1 MDQRSPI
8 PVDHSG
14 LALRDAQPMEFTDAQ
29 RQLIRDAYAS
39 GASDDEFAVLMEIA
53 RARRLN
59 PLLRQ
64 IHFVSRWDNE
74 KHRGVWSAQVSIDG
88 LRAIAERTGLY
99 VGQDEPEF
107 VENPDGTIK
116 LCRVRVWRRDW
127 PRPAVGLAYW
137 AEYCQMARDRTTGKQ
152 RPTAMWSRMP
162 HVMIAKCL
170 PGSARIV
177 TDRGTL
183 PMAEIV
189 RNRLPVRVRSID
201 LTSGRESWQPVVNW
215 FLNGS
220 TREWVKLWAPNGMH
234 GNRSIRVTPDH
245 PIWTPRGWVKAGELN
260 VGDEVAVASP
270 TLTPSQDQVLLGSLL
285 GDATLGG
292 RKSGSNCPHLAETHA
307 DHQGDYLRWKAEAL
321 ANLRPTVR
329 QDTTRVKGTD
339 YRIIRMLT
347 RSAPVLLS
355 YRTMFYPNGIK
366 RVSEA
371 ILSRLDDLGVAVWIM
386 DDGNLKSDRRWPSRP
401 RLRLYTCCFDGIAH
415 ERMQV
420 FFKARYGV
428 TPSISRPAR
437 NPYLSFAAD
446 DTEALLRQLSSYLTF
461 DADANDKRWVA
472 DGVEPGPADG
482 TVFVPLLRVEAHVGD
497 ELEGRYDIEVSDTHT
512 FLYNNIVL
520 SNCAE
525 SLALRK
531 AFPEDMSGL
540 YTGEEMGNA
549 PGQAPAPPAPVQQP
563 TVVAR
568 VETRVEE
575 RVTVPTALGP
585 LRVVPTLPSDPWL
598 DYLG

>member
-8 PVDHSG
+8 PVDQSG

-64 IHFVSRWDNE
+64 IHFVSRWDND

-162 HVMIAKCL
+162 HVMISK
-170 PGSARIV
+170 
-177 TDRGTL
+177 
-183 PMAEIV
+183 
-189 RNRLPVRVRSID
+189 
-201 LTSGRESWQPVVNW
+201 
-215 FLNGS
+215 
-220 TREWVKLWAPNGMH
+220 
-234 GNRSIRVTPDH
+234 
-245 PIWTPRGWVKAGELN
+245 
-260 VGDEVAVASP
+260 
-270 TLTPSQDQVLLGSLL
+270 
-285 GDATLGG
+285 
-292 RKSGSNCPHLAETHA
+292 
-307 DHQGDYLRWKAEAL
+307 
-321 ANLRPTVR
+321 
-329 QDTTRVKGTD
+329 
-339 YRIIRMLT
+339 
-347 RSAPVLLS
+347 
-355 YRTMFYPNGIK
+355 
-366 RVSEA
+366 
-371 ILSRLDDLGVAVWIM
+371 
-386 DDGNLKSDRRWPSRP
+386 
-401 RLRLYTCCFDGIAH
+401 
-415 ERMQV
+415 
-420 FFKARYGV
+420 
-428 TPSISRPAR
+428 
-437 NPYLSFAAD
+437 
-446 DTEALLRQLSSYLTF
+446 
-461 DADANDKRWVA
+461 
-472 DGVEPGPADG
+472 
-482 TVFVPLLRVEAHVGD
+482 
-497 ELEGRYDIEVSDTHT
+497 
-512 FLYNNIVL
+512 
-520 SNCAE
+520 CAE

-575 RVTVPTALGP
+575 RVTVPAALGP